1 MGLFN
6 NILKKYKTFQMNV
19 RDKKISINLDAGFK
33 DLDKLIKKIESVDP
47 ELIIKQGK
55 AKEVYETISKLIL
68 STESGIYSENIKCF
82 YSNAEENYQNK
93 HINEEKWKQIYPLIE
108 KYKTLVNSGKY
119 LSEAEYENFIDDLE
133 KFSDEYPKWFDDGI
147 RVVDFYKNIIEK
159 GMHFSEIKIKMGLF
173 KGRIQQYA
181 KRLNLEEKLLIE
193 TNFAVIPFQVTFTGF
208 FNAEVKAHP
217 FITLFLMLAGIGSL
231 IIHLW
236 GSIIYLAFWVLSKVY
251 FKSYFKEKIIAK
263 FKHHPIIGYSLVF
276 LAVIQPAFGIIYLVA
291 FILYSFSVEKE
302 QKRKNYIIE
311 GIDFFITELLHKTKD
326 KKLAEAVK
334 QASVQKIDELM
345 NKTDKEIETV
355 LNEVAENE
363 KTRLKF
369 ETEQRAKGLEL
380 YQGNWLH
387 LTEIKKIKEAE
398 IGLQNN
404 FAGYSHFEFEEFI
417 AKLFRAM
424 EYNTEVTSKTGD
436 YGIDVIARKGT
447 ETIAIQVKHY
457 MEGNNVGNQEVQRLL
472 GSMKLKNVKATHGIL
487 VTTSR
492 FTVQAK
498 VQAEETDAE
507 LWDRN
512 ILHQM
517 VRKYLIDKTLKTKTE
532 HSQTLKPKT

>member
-6 NILKKYKTFQMNV
+6 SILKKYKTFQMNV
-19 RDKKISINLDAGFK
+19 RDKKISIKIDASYNK
-33 DLDKLIKKIESVDP
+33 LDKSIKKLESVDP

-55 AKEVYETISKLIL
+55 AKEFYETISKIIL
-68 STESGIYSENIKCF
+68 STESSIYSENIKCF
-82 YSNAEENYQNK
+82 YSNFERNYQNK
-93 HINEEKWKQIYPLIE
+93 QINEEEWKQIYPLIE

-119 LSEAEYENFIDDLE
+119 LSEAEYEDFIDDLD

-147 RVVDFYKNIIEK
+147 RVIDFYKNIIEK
-159 GMHFSEIKIKMGLF
+159 RMHFSEIKIKMGLF

-193 TNFAVIPFQVTFTGF
+193 TNFAVIPPQVTFTGF

-217 FITLFLMLAGIGSL
+217 FITLVLMLAGIGSL

-380 YQGNWLH
+380 YQGNWLS

-404 FAGYSHFEFEEFI
+404 FAGYPPFEFEKFI

-447 ETIAIQVKHY
+447 ETIAIQVKRY

-498 VQAEETDAE
+498 IQAEETDVE
-507 LWDRN
+507 LWDKN

-532 HSQTLKPKT
+532 HLQTLKQKP